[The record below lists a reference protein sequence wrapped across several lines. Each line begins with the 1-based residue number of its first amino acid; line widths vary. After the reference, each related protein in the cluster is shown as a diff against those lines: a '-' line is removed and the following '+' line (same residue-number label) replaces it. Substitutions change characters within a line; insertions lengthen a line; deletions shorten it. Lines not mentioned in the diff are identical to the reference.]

1 MTFYRWL
8 AEALFVLFTLLTL
21 GGGLIVV
28 RSRHMMN
35 GVLGL
40 AMTLSGVA
48 GLFFH
53 LGSQFLALMQ
63 VLIYVGAVCV
73 IIAFG
78 IMVGPKPKQEESGW
92 GSGRHR
98 LLALA
103 GCASSLALLFPL
115 VVRTGWVAAPFRQ
128 GDFSVRCLGVHLL
141 YQFSLP
147 FELISL
153 VLLVAIV
160 GALIIATIRREEES

>member
-1 MTFYRWL
+1 MTVYRWL
-8 AEALFVLFTLLTL
+8 AEGLFVLFVLMTL
-21 GGGLIVV
+21 GGALIVV
-28 RSRHMMN
+28 RSRHLMN

-40 AMTLSGVA
+40 ALTLCGVA

-63 VLIYVGAVCV
+63 VLIYVGAVCI

-78 IMVGPKPKQEESGW
+78 IMVGPKPRQEERECG
-92 GSGRHR
+92 GGRNR
-98 LLALA
+98 LPVAVC
-103 GCASSLALLFPL
+103 CAASLALLLPL
-115 VVRTGWVAAPFRQ
+115 VLKTGWVAAPFRQ
-128 GDFSVRCLGVHLL
+128 GDFSVRCLGIHLL
-141 YQFSLP
+141 YQFCLP

-160 GALIIATIRREEES
+160 GALIIATIRREEP